1 MKPTLLL
8 LHGLLNDERV
18 WEPVASRLRRR
29 ADILVPNLRRQDSI
43 AQMSRD
49 AWADVAGLPHDTPL
63 VLAGF
68 SMGGYV
74 AQQMLADAPRRVAAL
89 ALVDTSCRPEPP
101 ENVPVRE
108 ATMAALQRDI
118 GAETLAI
125 LRRGVHADQLSNAPL
140 MALSQRIMREVGA
153 AAAIRQIQAIIGRA
167 DHRAMLARLDM
178 PTLVLCGRTD
188 QVTPLALSREAA
200 ALIPGARL
208 HIVEDAG
215 HWAPMEQPQAV
226 AAELG
231 RLLDAVA

>member
-140 MALSQRIMREVGA
+140 MALGQRIMREVGA

>member
-1 MKPTLLL
+1 MQPTLVL

-18 WEPVASRLRRR
+18 WEPVASRLRLR
-29 ADILVPNLRRQDSI
+29 ADIRIPNLRRQERI
-43 AQMSRD
+43 ADMARD
-49 AWADVAGLPHDTPL
+49 AWADLADVPPDTPV

-101 ENVPVRE
+101 ENNPVRQ

-118 GAETLAI
+118 AAETLAI

-140 MALSQRIMREVGA
+140 MALGLRIMREVGA

>member
-1 MKPTLLL
+1 
-8 LHGLLNDERV
+8 
-18 WEPVASRLRRR
+18 
-29 ADILVPNLRRQDSI
+29 
-43 AQMSRD
+43 
-49 AWADVAGLPHDTPL
+49 
-63 VLAGF
+63 
-68 SMGGYV
+68 
-74 AQQMLADAPRRVAAL
+74 VAAL

-101 ENVPVRE
+101 ENIPVRE

-140 MALSQRIMREVGA
+140 MALGQRIMCDVGA

-167 DHRAMLARLDM
+167 DHRAMLARLDI

-208 HIVEDAG
+208 HIIEDAG
-215 HWAPMEQPQAV
+215 HWAPLEQPQLV
-226 AAELG
+226 ATELG
-231 RLLDAVA
+231 RLLDAIA